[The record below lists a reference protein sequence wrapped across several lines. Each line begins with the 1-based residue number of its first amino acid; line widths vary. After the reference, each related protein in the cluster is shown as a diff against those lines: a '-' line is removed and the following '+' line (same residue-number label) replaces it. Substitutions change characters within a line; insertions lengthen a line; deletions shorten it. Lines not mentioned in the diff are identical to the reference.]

1 MSYNLDLVIK
11 SLQADLKS
19 RGIVIENNTNT
30 KFNNFIQNF
39 SEKPQ
44 IINGATKNLDENNL
58 QNTKLFLKNRNEEIL
73 IREYIEEC
81 VYNMFMPLKTE
92 LKGSLENVNI
102 KMSNFENE
110 ILKINLMNENLRT
123 FNAKFFKLENDY
135 NLLSKNLN
143 KLDSL
148 LAKNQANFENLEATF
163 KSNMND
169 INENLLHLKNEM
181 NKNINNQKN
190 IDNQNN
196 FDKLYNNA
204 INNEKKIIE
213 KINTLYKQK
222 EKNLSILSENLFSR
236 FNEYSKE
243 TDKKF
248 ELLNNSINDI
258 KKRVD
263 SADNNI
269 NLLND
274 IPNLK
279 ETTMNNNK
287 EIESMKSKVETASNG
302 AEMKY
307 YKEEIENVK
316 NNIQIIKTNLEEF
329 DKLKNDNKNIF
340 KDLNEMKNNMKLFEK
355 KMNIIDGNI
364 LNLDTEI
371 NDNKKEIVLI
381 KKGKNDF
388 KSKNDFVSIN
398 DDFAINDKLNK
409 LNKIISENNKTINDL
424 ELFWKNK
431 IKEQSR
437 VYNENFKNIN
447 KRIELFNSEEIKFNE
462 ENSKLIEIMSKKI
475 IDNNDAIKNI
485 LELDIKTIYDKF
497 EIINRNFKE
506 LNKYHSKIND
516 LDKIIKEK
524 TKEIE
529 N

>member
-123 FNAKFFKLENDY
+123 FNAKFSKLENDY

-163 KSNMND
+163 KSNIND

-181 NKNINNQKN
+181 NKDINNQKN

-316 NNIQIIKTNLEEF
+316 NNIQIN
-329 DKLKNDNKNIF
+329 
-340 KDLNEMKNNMKLFEK
+340 
-355 KMNIIDGNI
+355 
-364 LNLDTEI
+364 
-371 NDNKKEIVLI
+371 
-381 KKGKNDF
+381 
-388 KSKNDFVSIN
+388 
-398 DDFAINDKLNK
+398 
-409 LNKIISENNKTINDL
+409 
-424 ELFWKNK
+424 
-431 IKEQSR
+431 
-437 VYNENFKNIN
+437 
-447 KRIELFNSEEIKFNE
+447 
-462 ENSKLIEIMSKKI
+462 
-475 IDNNDAIKNI
+475 
-485 LELDIKTIYDKF
+485 
-497 EIINRNFKE
+497 
-506 LNKYHSKIND
+506 
-516 LDKIIKEK
+516 
-524 TKEIE
+524 
-529 N
+529 

>member
-1 MSYNLDLVIK
+1 
-11 SLQADLKS
+11 
-19 RGIVIENNTNT
+19 
-30 KFNNFIQNF
+30 
-39 SEKPQ
+39 
-44 IINGATKNLDENNL
+44 
-58 QNTKLFLKNRNEEIL
+58 
-73 IREYIEEC
+73 
-81 VYNMFMPLKTE
+81 
-92 LKGSLENVNI
+92 
-102 KMSNFENE
+102 
-110 ILKINLMNENLRT
+110 
-123 FNAKFFKLENDY
+123 
-135 NLLSKNLN
+135 
-143 KLDSL
+143 
-148 LAKNQANFENLEATF
+148 
-163 KSNMND
+163 
-169 INENLLHLKNEM
+169 
-181 NKNINNQKN
+181 
-190 IDNQNN
+190 
-196 FDKLYNNA
+196 
-204 INNEKKIIE
+204 
-213 KINTLYKQK
+213 
-222 EKNLSILSENLFSR
+222 
-236 FNEYSKE
+236 
-243 TDKKF
+243 
-248 ELLNNSINDI
+248 
-258 KKRVD
+258 
-263 SADNNI
+263 
-269 NLLND
+269 
-274 IPNLK
+274 
-279 ETTMNNNK
+279 MNNNK

-316 NNIQIIKTNLEEF
+316 NNIQIIRTNLEEF

-516 LDKIIKEK
+516 LDKMIKEK
-524 TKEIE
+524 MKQIE

>member
-1 MSYNLDLVIK
+1 
-11 SLQADLKS
+11 
-19 RGIVIENNTNT
+19 
-30 KFNNFIQNF
+30 
-39 SEKPQ
+39 
-44 IINGATKNLDENNL
+44 
-58 QNTKLFLKNRNEEIL
+58 
-73 IREYIEEC
+73 
-81 VYNMFMPLKTE
+81 
-92 LKGSLENVNI
+92 
-102 KMSNFENE
+102 
-110 ILKINLMNENLRT
+110 
-123 FNAKFFKLENDY
+123 
-135 NLLSKNLN
+135 
-143 KLDSL
+143 
-148 LAKNQANFENLEATF
+148 
-163 KSNMND
+163 
-169 INENLLHLKNEM
+169 
-181 NKNINNQKN
+181 
-190 IDNQNN
+190 
-196 FDKLYNNA
+196 
-204 INNEKKIIE
+204 
-213 KINTLYKQK
+213 
-222 EKNLSILSENLFSR
+222 
-236 FNEYSKE
+236 
-243 TDKKF
+243 
-248 ELLNNSINDI
+248 
-258 KKRVD
+258 
-263 SADNNI
+263 
-269 NLLND
+269 
-274 IPNLK
+274 
-279 ETTMNNNK
+279 
-287 EIESMKSKVETASNG
+287 
-302 AEMKY
+302 
-307 YKEEIENVK
+307 
-316 NNIQIIKTNLEEF
+316 
-329 DKLKNDNKNIF
+329 
-340 KDLNEMKNNMKLFEK
+340 MKLFEK

-524 TKEIE
+524 MKQIE